1 MSAPLVGSDAAN
13 DAVPATSTA
22 GSVPQGT
29 RDASASHTAAGAVQ
43 PVAAVAAGATAA
55 VPPVERYAGQPV
67 EAVLASLPA
76 VWKGDTGEVEG
87 REGADE
93 TVTVVLD
100 DDPTGTQTVHDV
112 AVLTTW

>member
-1 MSAPLVGSDAAN
+1 MPE
-13 DAVPATSTA
+13 
-22 GSVPQGT
+22 GT
-29 RDASASHTAAGAVQ
+29 RDASVSHTAAGAVK
-43 PVAAVAAGATAA
+43 PVAAEASAAAA
-55 VPPVERYAGQPV
+55 AAPVERYAGQPV

-76 VWKGDTGEVEG
+76 VWKGDTGEAEG
-87 REGADE
+87 REGANE